1 MLGRFEM
8 KKILI
13 ALLSLAVV
21 FIFAAC
27 DNGTPEPQIIDPI
40 AAETKSSIE
49 DMGKAFSGIVDK
61 GTASTDYTDEQ
72 IITLLGKRL
81 YSRRSLCKSR

>member
-1 MLGRFEM
+1 M